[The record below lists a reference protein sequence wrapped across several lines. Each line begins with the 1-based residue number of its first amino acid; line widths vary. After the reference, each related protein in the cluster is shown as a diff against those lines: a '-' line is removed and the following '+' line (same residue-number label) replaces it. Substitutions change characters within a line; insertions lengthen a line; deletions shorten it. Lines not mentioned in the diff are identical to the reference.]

1 MAAEN
6 VRANQLGT
14 RESLRYNQ
22 AMAYSDFTIPE
33 LKKRFHLSVDEET
46 NLFDDIPEMEL
57 PATLADIL
65 RRYLPLALNLNT
77 EKARSE
83 LIIAPVLTE
92 FKLLYRDRV
101 SLFSG
106 LEFNVDEAVGL
117 KGRCD
122 YILSESP
129 EQLVLT
135 APVCV
140 LVEAKN
146 ENIIAGIPQCL
157 AEMVAALR
165 FNEANGLAP
174 APVYGAV
181 TTGMQWRFLKLEGI
195 EANVDSVEYTIQAP
209 KKIFGILR
217 HVAIHDRA

>member
-1 MAAEN
+1 
-6 VRANQLGT
+6 
-14 RESLRYNQ
+14 
-22 AMAYSDFTIPE
+22 MAYSDFTIPE
-33 LKKRFHLSVDEET
+33 LKKRFHLIVDEET
-46 NLFDDIPEMEL
+46 NLFEDIPAAEL
-57 PATLADIL
+57 PATLTDIL
-65 RRYLPLALNLNT
+65 RRYLPLARNLNT

-106 LEFNVDEAVGL
+106 LEFNVDDATGL
-117 KGRCD
+117 RGRCD

-146 ENIIAGIPQCL
+146 ENMIAGIPQCL
-157 AEMVAALR
+157 AEMVAALQ
-165 FNEANGLAP
+165 FNAANGLAP

-181 TTGMQWRFLKLEGI
+181 TTGMQWRFLKLAG
-195 EANVDSVEYTIQAP
+195 AQASVDNMEYTIQSP
-209 KKIFGILR
+209 QKIFGILKYIALHER
-217 HVAIHDRA
+217 T

>member
-1 MAAEN
+1 M
-6 VRANQLGT
+6 
-14 RESLRYNQ
+14 S
-22 AMAYSDFTIPE
+22 YSDFTIPE

-46 NLFDDIPEMEL
+46 NLFDGVPEMEL

-83 LIIAPVLTE
+83 LVIAPMLTE

-106 LEFNVDEAVGL
+106 LEFNVDEAAGL

-122 YILSESP
+122 YILSESS

-157 AEMVAALR
+157 AEMVAALK
-165 FNEANGLAP
+165 FNQANGIPP
-174 APVYGAV
+174 APVHGIV
-181 TTGMQWRFLKLEGI
+181 TTGMQWRFLKLEVTR
-195 EANVDSVEYTIQAP
+195 ANVDSVEYTIQAP
-209 KKIFGILR
+209 RKIFGILK
-217 HVAIHDRA
+217 HIAIRD

>member
-1 MAAEN
+1 
-6 VRANQLGT
+6 
-14 RESLRYNQ
+14 
-22 AMAYSDFTIPE
+22 MAYSDFTIPE
-33 LKKRFHLSVDEET
+33 LKKRFHLIVDEET
-46 NLFDDIPEMEL
+46 NLFEDIPEAEL

-83 LIIAPVLTE
+83 LVIAPVLTE
-92 FKLLYRDRV
+92 FKLLYRDRI

-106 LEFNVDEAVGL
+106 LEFNVEEATGL

-157 AEMVAALR
+157 AEMVAALK
-165 FNEANGLAP
+165 FNEANGILP

-181 TTGMQWRFLKLEGI
+181 TTGMQWRFLRLE
-195 EANVDSVEYTIQAP
+195 EKRANVDSREYTIQAP
-209 KKIFGILR
+209 KKIFGILKYIALHER
-217 HVAIHDRA
+217 T